1 MGAGSAP
8 APRVAPSRLP
18 ATGEYWVGRDDELA
32 ILDRAWNEP
41 QTNVVVIVAPGGV
54 GKTSL
59 VQRWR
64 QGLAQDGFR
73 GAERVFDWSFYS
85 QDVRETEV
93 SADGFFDETL
103 QWFGEVDSTRLR
115 NPWEKGARLAELV
128 RQQRT
133 LLVLDGLEPM
143 QYPPGAYEGRL
154 KDQALQALVR
164 GLAEQNP
171 GLCVITSRELVYELA
186 HVTSPAVQRIE
197 LTQLDPI
204 TGAALLRQFGVQ
216 GEPAELEAAV
226 EQYDG
231 HALALV
237 LLGTL
242 LRDAYRGQIGVLH
255 QLTRL
260 DELHLLGGQESIAA
274 HARRVMQSYELW
286 FEREGDQTPL
296 ALLRLLGLFD
306 RPATLTELAA
316 LRAAPPIQDLTD
328 ALFERRQ
335 QPGWRGLFGRQEV
348 APIGEDKWHAAV
360 QRLTR
365 AKLIEEASDATHRP
379 ETHVR
384 AIDAHPLVREHFAEW
399 LQQQAPEAWRSAHG
413 RLYEHLKATTVE
425 FPDTLAGLQP
435 LYAAVAHGC
444 RAGRHQDA
452 LDEVYWRRILRG
464 NEHFSWTMLGAF
476 GAELAMLTHLF
487 AHPWDQPVSEL
498 RADTQAFLLNMA
510 GFHLRALGRLAEA
523 VEPMQAGFEARIT
536 QEDWEN
542 AAIAASNLTELM
554 LTLGDVRSAVSWAE
568 RSVSLADRSGDAF
581 ERMGNR
587 TTLADVLHQSGRV
600 PEAAALFH
608 EAEALQAARQ
618 PVYPLLYSL
627 WGFRYCDLLLAEAE
641 HVVQSVLLP
650 PSPGESQ
657 APHPDPLPEGE
668 GIKRLVQICHE
679 VKKRAE
685 TALNI
690 VLQGS
695 RSLLDIALN
704 HLTLGRVGLL
714 RLELEAALHHPSDSH
729 TLQADV
735 AVHLAAAVDG
745 LRQAGRMDYL
755 PRGLLTRAEWR
766 ARSGDE
772 AGAGSD
778 LREVEAIATRSGMRL
793 HLADL
798 HLLRTRLYTA
808 RNPALAR
815 EHLAQARALVHETG
829 YHRRDAEVA
838 ALERALAA
846 STAL

>member
-1 MGAGSAP
+1 
-8 APRVAPSRLP
+8 
-18 ATGEYWVGRDDELA
+18 VGRDDELA
-32 ILDRAWNEP
+32 ILDRAWDEP

-64 QGLAQDGFR
+64 QQLALDGFR

-103 QWFGEVDSTRLR
+103 RWFGEADPTRLR
-115 NPWEKGARLAELV
+115 NPWEKGVRLAELV

-171 GLCVITSRELVYELA
+171 GLCVITSREPVSELA
-186 HVTSPAVQRIE
+186 YMTSPAVQRIE
-197 LTQLDPI
+197 LTQLDPV

-216 GEPAELEAAV
+216 GEPAALKGAV

-242 LRDAYRGQIGVLH
+242 LRDAYSGQIGVLH
-255 QLTRL
+255 RLTRL
-260 DELHLLGGQESIAA
+260 DELHLLSGQESIAA
-274 HARRVMQSYELW
+274 HARRVMRSYELW
-286 FEREGDQTPL
+286 FEREGDQTSL

-306 RPATLTELAA
+306 RPATMTELAA

-335 QPGWRGLFGRQEV
+335 QPGWRGWFGRHEV
-348 APIGEDKWHAAV
+348 VPIGEDKWHAAV

-365 AKLIEEASDATHRP
+365 AKLIEEASYAIHRP
-379 ETHVR
+379 ETHVK

-413 RLYEHLKATTVE
+413 RLYEHLKASTVE

-452 LDEVYWRRILRG
+452 FEEVYWLRILRG
-464 NEHFSWTMLGAF
+464 NEAFSIQKLGIV
-476 GAELAMLTHLF
+476 GAELAMFTHLF
-487 AHPWDQPVSEL
+487 APPWDQPVTEL
-498 RADTQAFLLNMA
+498 SAATQAFLLNTA
-510 GFHLRALGRLAEA
+510 GFYLRALGRLAEA
-523 VEPMQAGFEARIT
+523 VEPMQAGFEARIA
-536 QEDWEN
+536 QERWVN
-542 AAIAASNLTELM
+542 AAIAASNLSELM

-568 RSVSLADRSGDAF
+568 QSVPLADRSGDAF
-581 ERMGNR
+581 QRMVNR
-587 TTLADVLHQSGRV
+587 ARLADALHQSGRMS
-600 PEAAALFH
+600 EAAALFC
-608 EAEALQAARQ
+608 EAEALQAALQ
-618 PVYPLLYSL
+618 TEYSLLYAL
-627 WGFRYCDLLLAEAE
+627 QGFQYCDMLLAEAE
-641 HVVQSVLLP
+641 RAVRSVPLP
-650 PSPGESQ
+650 PSPEESQ
-657 APHPDPLPEGE
+657 APHPNPLPEGE
-668 GIKRLVQICHE
+668 GMQTLIRICHE
-679 VKKRAE
+679 VRQRA
-685 TALNI
+685 TQT
-690 VLQGS
+690 LQWTEQAGF
-695 RSLLDIALN
+695 SLLSIALD
-704 HLTLGRVGLL
+704 HLILARVGLL
-714 RLELEAALHHPSDSH
+714 RLELEAALHYPSDSH

-735 AVHLAAAVDG
+735 ATHLAAAVDG
-745 LRQAGRMDYL
+745 LRQAGQMDYL

-766 ARSGDE
+766 AWSGDE
-772 AGAGSD
+772 AGAESD
-778 LREVEAIATRSGMRL
+778 LREVEAMATRSGMRL

-798 HLLRTRLYTA
+798 HLLRARLYAA

-838 ALERALAA
+838 ALERVLEAR
-846 STAL
+846 TEP